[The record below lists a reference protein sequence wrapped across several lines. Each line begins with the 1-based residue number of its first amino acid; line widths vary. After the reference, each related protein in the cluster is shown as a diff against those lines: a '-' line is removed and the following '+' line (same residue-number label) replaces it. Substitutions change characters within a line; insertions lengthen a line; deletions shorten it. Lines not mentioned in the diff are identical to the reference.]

1 MDAKYAKDKYNLEW
15 GKTTKEDI
23 LRRMYNQKSLNDLNE
38 NEFNKMLK
46 DLIWFYYIYFINIE
60 FFVKICYNLNMDYRL
75 SLAETVTDN
84 QI

>member
-46 DLIWFYYIYFINIE
+46 DLI
-60 FFVKICYNLNMDYRL
+60 
-75 SLAETVTDN
+75 
-84 QI
+84 